1 MHARSIVHTS
11 TKTKSFS
18 GRAFFYQKIFCIC
31 CSCVGVGWSNQLP
44 FLREIHAVCLYCFAQ
59 KDTQHSTKHFFSD
72 VYLFCLH
79 KDPND
84 ATKLRPL
91 GIPTAMRRIIAR
103 HVAQHFK
110 PLPYNFAVGIPQGS
124 VTISTP
130 SNSQLKNILLTM
142 NNKDCHPHVQQS
154 SSTYQTCSTQS
165 PVSNFRPT
173 HKLTSMEKA
182 LGTTELTEC

>member
-1 MHARSIVHTS
+1 MTAVHEGKVHARSIVHTS

-110 PLPYNFAVGIPQGS
+110 PKFAEYLLHLITLPLESHKEAS
-124 VTISTP
+124 P
-130 SNSQLKNILLTM
+130 SQR
-142 NNKDCHPHVQQS
+142 HPIR
-154 SSTYQTCSTQS
+154 
-165 PVSNFRPT
+165 N
-173 HKLTSMEKA
+173 
-182 LGTTELTEC
+182 